1 MSKQSIETRI
11 GGVYGAGGD
20 TARLAAAYDAWAE
33 GYDAD
38 VAALGYRYPVAVA
51 GMAGRHIPEG
61 IGPILDAGAGTGL
74 MGEVLAL
81 LGHDDLVA
89 LDLSPGMLEMA
100 AAKGVYR
107 ETLIAILGGPL
118 DLESDRF
125 AAMVCAG
132 TLTTGHAPPDCLDEL
147 VRVVRPGGTLLFT
160 VSDGA
165 LEAGFGNKIDAL
177 QVAGRWERMAATAP
191 FKAMPG
197 AETEANVTAQVF
209 AYRKT

>member
-1 MSKQSIETRI
+1 MSKQSIEARI
-11 GGVYGAGGD
+11 GAVYGAAGD
-20 TARLAAAYDAWAE
+20 TAQLAAAYDAWAE

-61 IGPILDAGAGTGL
+61 AGPILDAGAGTGL

-89 LDLSPGMLEMA
+89 LDLSPGMLKVA

-107 ETLIAILGGPL
+107 ETQIGVLGGPL
-118 DLESDRF
+118 DLASDRF

-147 VRVVRPGGTLLFT
+147 VRVVRPGGALLFT
-160 VSDGA
+160 ISTGA
-165 LEAGFGNKIDAL
+165 LEAGFGAKINAIQAD
-177 QVAGRWERMAATAP
+177 GRWEKIAATAP
-191 FKAMPG
+191 FRAMPG
-197 AETEANVTAQVF
+197 AETAANVTARIFV
-209 AYRKT
+209 YRKA